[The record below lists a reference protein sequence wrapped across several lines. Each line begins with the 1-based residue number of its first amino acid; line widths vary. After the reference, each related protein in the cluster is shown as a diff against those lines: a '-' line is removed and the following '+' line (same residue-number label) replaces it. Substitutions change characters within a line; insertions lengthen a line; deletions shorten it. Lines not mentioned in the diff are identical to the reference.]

1 MATSETLRNSRHS
14 FWQAL
19 IITLAIFLIGIF
31 LGIAYEGNRLT
42 EINDYYILSDILLM
56 DSFALTKLTDINNV
70 TDAINCNVLIDS
82 NIQFADRIYS
92 EAILLEKYE
101 ESGKLTNELNVTH
114 RKYDL
119 LRTLLWINFMSIPEE
134 CKKNISSVIYL
145 YEYNTDDLI
154 KRASNKVWS
163 RILFDLKQ
171 EKGDLIILIPIAV
184 DSDLTSLNSILQRF
198 NIPSYPV
205 LIIDNKHVVS
215 QISSV
220 DEIEK
225 YFK

>member
-134 CKKNISSVIYL
+134 CKNNNWK
-145 YEYNTDDLI
+145 
-154 KRASNKVWS
+154 
-163 RILFDLKQ
+163 
-171 EKGDLIILIPIAV
+171 
-184 DSDLTSLNSILQRF
+184 
-198 NIPSYPV
+198 
-205 LIIDNKHVVS
+205 
-215 QISSV
+215 
-220 DEIEK
+220 
-225 YFK
+225 